1 MVGSAFTKLINTV
14 SMSRKYPFTV
24 RVYGILINERQ
35 EVLLANEQLENMFMT
50 KFPGGGL
57 EFGEGTHEALIREF
71 REETNL
77 NVTIEDH
84 FYTTDFF
91 VASVMDPSVQV
102 MSIYYT
108 VTSEGNVP
116 LPSDTIQ
123 NNGRIAINFR
133 WQPINELHPDMLT
146 FAIDKKVAE
155 MLAGNYAKTANR
167 RRKHKTL

>member
-1 MVGSAFTKLINTV
+1 
-14 SMSRKYPFTV
+14 MSRKYPFTV

-71 REETNL
+71 KEETNL
-77 NVTIEDH
+77 DVTIADH

-91 VASVMDPSVQV
+91 VASVIDPSIQV
-102 MSIYYT
+102 MSIYY
-108 VTSEGNVP
+108 VVKSDGDVP

-133 WQPINELHPDMLT
+133 WQPVHELHPDMLT

-155 MLAGNYAKTANR
+155 MLANNFVKTANR
-167 RRKHKTL
+167 SCQHKML